1 MRLERR
7 ETQSRLMMLTAPLV
21 AILVALMLA
30 GGLIALSGASVPE
43 AFRRIAVG
51 AFGSRLAI
59 TETLT
64 RATPLI
70 FTGLAVA
77 VAFRARVW
85 NIGAEGQL
93 YLGAVAAVA
102 VGATNPLGLPPLLLV
117 PVVALA
123 GAAAGA
129 ALLLVPVALRI
140 RFAVDE
146 VVTTLLLNFVVLLF
160 VSMMIEGPMKDPLAF
175 GWPASVPVVDAAT
188 LPGLV
193 ERSRLHAGLILAV
206 VVACVVQFVMSR
218 TVFGLEARATGH
230 NPAAA
235 RFAGVSVGA
244 TLLKVAALSGGLAGL
259 AGAVEVMGVKGY
271 VTTDLSP
278 GFGYAGIIVAML
290 ANLSPVGVVA
300 AAVFS
305 AAIFVGADSMGRAMS
320 VPSFIADVTVALA
333 LLTMLVALLL
343 TTYRIRR

>member
-7 ETQSRLMMLTAPLV
+7 ESRPRWLVLAAPVAAILTALV
-21 AILVALMLA
+21 LS
-30 GGLIALSGASVPE
+30 GGLIALSGASVLE
-43 AFRRIAVG
+43 AFARTASG
-51 AFGSRLAI
+51 AFGSRLAL

-93 YLGAVAAVA
+93 YVGALAAA
-102 VGATNPLGLPPLLLV
+102 AAGATNPLGLPSALLV
-117 PVVALA
+117 PLVMLA

-129 ALLLVPVALRI
+129 LLLVVPVALRL

-146 VVTTLLLNFVVLLF
+146 VVTTLLLNFVAILF
-160 VSMMIEGPMKDPLAF
+160 VSMMIEGPMRDPLAF
-175 GWPASVPVVDAAT
+175 GWPASVPVVDAAR
-188 LPGLV
+188 LPDV
-193 ERSRLHAGLILAV
+193 VARSRLHVGL
-206 VVACVVQFVMSR
+206 VVALLSALVVHVVMAR
-218 TVFGLEARATGH
+218 TVFGLEARAAGH
-230 NPAAA
+230 NASAA
-235 RFAGVSVGA
+235 RFAGVSLGA
-244 TLLKVAALSGGLAGL
+244 TLLKVACLSGGLAGL

-290 ANLSPVGVVA
+290 ANLSPLGVVG
-300 AAVFS
+300 AAVF
-305 AAIFVGADSMGRAMS
+305 AAAMFVGADSMGRALS

-333 LLTMLVALLL
+333 LLAMLVALLF
-343 TTYRIRR
+343 TAYRVRR